1 MPRNLSLHGDGWR
14 PGLFTGPP
22 LPRPRSSP
30 AGRAAGGPEAPG
42 PGRSS
47 SPAAPR
53 ERSASVPGWRRP
65 ERAGSL
71 RSLPRLL
78 APAAARTARVASR
91 CSSRPTSAGPSG
103 ASTGPAPASHSGRRA
118 RGFVRP
124 APSPQRRRWALAR
137 GAWPW
142 PGSPPQPEP
151 PPPPQSVSQS
161 PAMAEGG
168 EREELLS
175 PPPISPAKRLCS
187 WPSPQAHHPRGTP
200 GAAGGG
206 VGVGGG
212 GCLAPGAR
220 PHLQPES
227 LLDCA
232 AKTVAEKWAYE
243 RVEERFE
250 RIPEPVQRRIVYW
263 SFPRNEREICMYSSF
278 QYRGGPGAGAAAGAA
293 GSSPVEEGPPPPPGT
308 ATPAGSAPGAAGAGA
323 SPGLGTG
330 TGVASGV
337 GGEGLPFR
345 RGIRLLD
352 SGSVENVLQVG
363 FHLSG
368 TVTEPATASEPAVT
382 YKVAISFDRCKIT
395 SVTCGCGNKDI
406 FYCAHVVALSL
417 YRIRKPEQVKL
428 RLPISET
435 LFQMNRDQLQKFIQ
449 YLITA
454 HHTEVLPTAQKL
466 ADEILSSNSEINQ
479 VNGAPDP
486 TAGAS
491 IDDEN
496 CWHLDEEQVKEQV
509 KLFLS
514 QGGYYGSGKQLNSMF
529 SKVRE
534 MLRMRDS
541 NGARMLTLITEQFM
555 ADPRLTLWRQQ
566 GTSMTDKCRQLW
578 DELGA
583 LWVCIILNPHCKL
596 EEKSCWLQQLQKWND
611 LDICPLEDGNYG
623 HELPNITNALS
634 QSASHSPDSLSR
646 PRRTV
651 FTRAIE
657 GRELHWQDSHLQ
669 RIISSDI
676 YSAPACQRE
685 NERLLFNSH
694 GQPLWLEHVP
704 TACARVDALRSHGY
718 PKEALRL
725 TVAII
730 NTLRLQQQRQLEIYK
745 HQKKE
750 LLQRGTT
757 TITNLEGWVGHPL
770 DPIGC
775 LFLTLTE
782 ACRLNDD
789 SYMEMSDMNESRL
802 PVYQHV
808 PVASGCPNSSESY
821 LSLALEVALM
831 GMGQQRVMPEGLYAQ
846 DKVCRNEEQLLSQLQ
861 ELQLDEELVQTL
873 RKQCILLLE
882 GGPFSGLGEVIHRE
896 SVPMHTFAKYL
907 FSALLPHDPDL
918 SYKLALRAMRLPVLE
933 NSSSA
938 GDTSHP
944 HHMVSVVPSRY
955 PRWFTLG
962 HLESQQCELAS
973 TMLTAAKGDTL
984 RLRTILEAIQKHIH
998 SSSLIFK
1005 LAQDAFKI
1013 ATPTDSST
1021 DGTLLN
1027 VALELGLQVMRMTL
1041 STLNWRRR
1049 EMVRW
1054 LVTCATEVGVRA
1066 LVSILQSWYTLFT
1079 PTEATS
1085 IVAATA
1091 VSHTT
1096 ILRLSLDYPQR
1107 EELASCA
1114 RTLALQCAM
1123 KDPQSCALSALT
1135 LCEKDHIAFEAAYQI
1150 AIDAAAGGMTHSQL
1164 FTIARYMELRG
1175 YPLRAFKLA
1184 SLAMSHLN
1192 LAYNQDTHP
1201 AINDVLWACALSHS
1215 LGKNELA
1222 ALIPLVVKSVHCA
1235 TVLSDILRRCTVT
1248 APGLAGIP
1256 GRRSSGK
1263 LMSTDKAPLRQ
1274 LLDAT
1279 INAYINTTHSRLTHI
1294 SPRHYGE
1301 FIEFLSKARETFL
1314 LPQDGHLQFAQFIDN
1329 LKQIYK
1335 GKKKLM
1341 LLVRERFG

>member
-1 MPRNLSLHGDGWR
+1 MAEGRGELLPQPPLHLSLPPASKR
-14 PGLFTGPP
+14 PCLRPA
-22 LPRPRSSP
+22 PR
-30 AGRAAGGPEAPG
+30 GPG
-42 PGRSS
+42 PG
-47 SPAAPR
+47 
-53 ERSASVPGWRRP
+53 PGP
-65 ERAGSL
+65 GF
-71 RSLPRLL
+71 PN
-78 APAAARTARVASR
+78 SR
-91 CSSRPTSAGPSG
+91 FRC
-103 ASTGPAPASHSGRRA
+103 
-118 RGFVRP
+118 
-124 APSPQRRRWALAR
+124 
-137 GAWPW
+137 
-142 PGSPPQPEP
+142 
-151 PPPPQSVSQS
+151 
-161 PAMAEGG
+161 
-168 EREELLS
+168 
-175 PPPISPAKRLCS
+175 
-187 WPSPQAHHPRGTP
+187 
-200 GAAGGG
+200 
-206 VGVGGG
+206 
-212 GCLAPGAR
+212 
-220 PHLQPES
+220 PES

-232 AKTVAEKWAYE
+232 AKAVAEKWAFE

-278 QYRGGPGAGAAAGAA
+278 QCRVAG
-293 GSSPVEEGPPPPPGT
+293 EEGPVVGSSSSVGSGTVPGGVT
-308 ATPAGSAPGAAGAGA
+308 NTPGSA
-323 SPGLGTG
+323 GTG
-330 TGVASGV
+330 GTGD
-337 GGEGLPFR
+337 GLPFR
-345 RGIRLLD
+345 RGIRLLETGCVD
-352 SGSVENVLQVG
+352 NVLQVG

-368 TVTEPATASEPAVT
+368 TVTEPATQSEPET
-382 YKVAISFDRCKIT
+382 THKVAISFDRCKIT
-395 SVTCGCGNKDI
+395 SVTCGCGNRDI

-435 LFQMNRDQLQKFIQ
+435 LFQMNRDQLQKLVQ

-479 VNGAPDP
+479 VHGAPDP

-496 CWHLDEEQVKEQV
+496 CWHLDEEQVREQV
-509 KLFLS
+509 KQFLS

-529 SKVRE
+529 AKVRE

-555 ADPRLTLWRQQ
+555 ADPRLSLWRQQ
-566 GTSMTDKCRQLW
+566 GTGMTDKCRQLW
-578 DELGA
+578 DEL
-583 LWVCIILNPHCKL
+583 
-596 EEKSCWLQQLQKWND
+596 D
-611 LDICPLEDGNYG
+611 
-623 HELPNITNALS
+623 
-634 QSASHSPDSLSR
+634 
-646 PRRTV
+646 
-651 FTRAIE
+651 
-657 GRELHWQDSHLQ
+657 
-669 RIISSDI
+669 
-676 YSAPACQRE
+676 
-685 NERLLFNSH
+685 
-694 GQPLWLEHVP
+694 HVP

-718 PKEALRL
+718 PREALRL
-725 TVAII
+725 AVAII
-730 NTLRLQQQRQLEIYK
+730 NTLRLQQQRQLDIYK

-750 LLQRGTT
+750 LLQRGMTNT
-757 TITNLEGWVGHPL
+757 TNLEGWVGHPL

-775 LFLTLTE
+775 LFATLTE
-782 ACRLNDD
+782 TCRVEDD
-789 SYMEMSDMNESRL
+789 NTMDTGDSGEPKP

-808 PVASGCPNSSESY
+808 PVWGCPDGGESY
-821 LSLALEVALM
+821 LALALEVALM
-831 GMGQQRVMPEGLYAQ
+831 GMGQQRLMPEGLYAQ
-846 DKVCRNEEQLLSQLQ
+846 DKVCRNEEQIVAKLQ
-861 ELQLDEELVQTL
+861 EMELDDILVQTL
-873 RKQCILLLE
+873 RKQAILLLE

-907 FSALLPHDPDL
+907 FTALLPHDTDL
-918 SYKLALRAMRLPVLE
+918 AYKLGLRAMRLPVLE
-933 NSSSA
+933 STAPS
-938 GDTSHP
+938 GDVGHP
-944 HHMVSVVPSRY
+944 HHGISIVPSRY

-973 TMLTAAKGDTL
+973 TMLTAAKGDML
-984 RLRTILEAIQKHIH
+984 RLRTVLEAIQKHIH

-1013 ATPTDSST
+1013 ATPADNPP
-1021 DGTLLN
+1021 DITLLN

-1054 LVTCATEVGVRA
+1054 LVTCATEVGLRA

-1085 IVAATA
+1085 IVAAT
-1091 VSHTT
+1091 VMSHNT

-1123 KDPQSCALSALT
+1123 KDPQNCALSALT
-1135 LCEKDHIAFEAAYQI
+1135 LCEKDHIAFETAYQI
-1150 AIDAAAGGMTHSQL
+1150 VIDAASTGMTYSQL
-1164 FTIARYMELRG
+1164 FTIARYMEHRG

-1184 SLAMSHLN
+1184 SLAMTHLN

-1222 ALIPLVVKSVHCA
+1222 AIIPLVVKSVHCA
-1235 TVLSDILRRCTVT
+1235 TVLSDILRRCTMT

-1256 GRRSSGK
+1256 GRRNSGK

-1279 INAYINTTHSRLTHI
+1279 ISAYINTTHSRLTHI

-1314 LPQDGHLQFAQFIDN
+1314 LAQDGHIQFAQFIDN

-1341 LLVRERFG
+1341 MLVRERFG

>member
-1 MPRNLSLHGDGWR
+1 DPPR
-14 PGLFTGPP
+14 
-22 LPRPRSSP
+22 
-30 AGRAAGGPEAPG
+30 A
-42 PGRSS
+42 
-47 SPAAPR
+47 
-53 ERSASVPGWRRP
+53 
-65 ERAGSL
+65 
-71 RSLPRLL
+71 L
-78 APAAARTARVASR
+78 AP
-91 CSSRPTSAGPSG
+91 PI
-103 ASTGPAPASHSGRRA
+103 
-118 RGFVRP
+118 
-124 APSPQRRRWALAR
+124 
-137 GAWPW
+137 
-142 PGSPPQPEP
+142 SPPQPHPSPAPTP
-151 PPPPQSVSQS
+151 PPPPSHSQ
-161 PAMAEGG
+161 P
-168 EREELLS
+168 RE
-175 PPPISPAKRLCS
+175 K
-187 WPSPQAHHPRGTP
+187 
-200 GAAGGG
+200 
-206 VGVGGG
+206 
-212 GCLAPGAR
+212 GCLSATGF
-220 PHLQPES
+220 
-227 LLDCA
+227 
-232 AKTVAEKWAYE
+232 
-243 RVEERFE
+243 RVCR
-250 RIPEPVQRRIVYW
+250 
-263 SFPRNEREICMYSSF
+263 
-278 QYRGGPGAGAAAGAA
+278 
-293 GSSPVEEGPPPPPGT
+293 SSPNRYI
-308 ATPAGSAPGAAGAGA
+308 
-323 SPGLGTG
+323 LGDGFWNAQMLAEIHTI
-330 TGVASGV
+330 VNMCWWPFAKLK
-337 GGEGLPFR
+337 LPFL
-345 RGIRLLD
+345 IFFFPPLP
-352 SGSVENVLQVG
+352 G

-368 TVTEPATASEPAVT
+368 TVTEPATATEPEMT

-435 LFQMNRDQLQKFIQ
+435 LFQMNRDQLQKFVQ
-449 YLITA
+449 YLITE

-466 ADEILSSNSEINQ
+466 ADDILSSNSEINQ
-479 VNGAPDP
+479 THGAPDP

-496 CWHLDEEQVKEQV
+496 CWHLDEEQVREQV

-529 SKVRE
+529 AKVRE

-555 ADPRLTLWRQQ
+555 ADPRLSLWRQQ
-566 GTSMTDKCRQLW
+566 GTGMTDKCRQLW

-583 LWVCIILNPHCKL
+583 LWVCVVLNPHCKL
-596 EEKSCWLQQLQKWND
+596 EEKSCWLRQLRKWGD
-611 LDICPLEDGNYG
+611 MDVCPLEDGSYG
-623 HELPNITNALS
+623 NELPNITDALT
-634 QSASHSPDSLSR
+634 QSSNHNSLAR

-657 GRELHWQDSHLQ
+657 GCDLHWQDSHLQ
-669 RIISSDI
+669 RIISSDF
-676 YSAPACQRE
+676 YVSPSYQRDGE
-685 NERLLFNSH
+685 SLLFNAQ

-750 LLQRGTT
+750 LLQRGAT

-770 DPIGC
+770 NPVGC

-782 ACRLNDD
+782 ACRLEEENCL
-789 SYMEMSDMNESRL
+789 EISDAGDAKP

-808 PVASGCPNSSESY
+808 PVGTGCQDSGESY

-846 DKVCRNEEQLLSQLQ
+846 DKVCRNEEQISARLQ
-861 ELQLDEELVQTL
+861 ELELDAVLVQAL

-907 FSALLPHDPDL
+907 FSALLPHDADL
-918 SYKLALRAMRLPVLE
+918 AYKLALRAMRLPVLE
-933 NSSSA
+933 TTAPS
-938 GDTSHP
+938 GDVTHP
-944 HHMVSVVPSRY
+944 HHLVSVVPSRY

-973 TMLTAAKGDTL
+973 TMLTAAKGDML
-984 RLRTILEAIQKHIH
+984 RLRTVLEAIQKNIH

-1013 ATPTDSST
+1013 ATPADSNPDT
-1021 DGTLLN
+1021 TLLN

-1066 LVSILQSWYTLFT
+1066 LLSILQNWYTLFT

-1085 IVAATA
+1085 IVAAT
-1091 VSHTT
+1091 VMSHNT

-1107 EELASCA
+1107 EELAGCA

-1123 KDPQSCALSALT
+1123 KDPQNCALSALT
-1135 LCEKDHIAFEAAYQI
+1135 LCEKDHIAFETAYQI
-1150 AIDAAAGGMTHSQL
+1150 VIDAAATGMTYAQL
-1164 FTIARYMELRG
+1164 FTIARYMEHRG

-1184 SLAMSHLN
+1184 SLAMTHLN

-1222 ALIPLVVKSVHCA
+1222 AIIPLVVKSVHCA
-1235 TVLSDILRRCTVT
+1235 TVLSDILRRCTMT

-1256 GRRSSGK
+1256 GRRNSGK

-1279 INAYINTTHSRLTHI
+1279 ISAYINTTHSRLTHI

-1314 LPQDGHLQFAQFIDN
+1314 LAQDGHLQFAQFIDN

-1341 LLVRERFG
+1341 MLVRERFG

>member
-1 MPRNLSLHGDGWR
+1 
-14 PGLFTGPP
+14 
-22 LPRPRSSP
+22 
-30 AGRAAGGPEAPG
+30 
-42 PGRSS
+42 
-47 SPAAPR
+47 
-53 ERSASVPGWRRP
+53 
-65 ERAGSL
+65 
-71 RSLPRLL
+71 
-78 APAAARTARVASR
+78 
-91 CSSRPTSAGPSG
+91 
-103 ASTGPAPASHSGRRA
+103 
-118 RGFVRP
+118 
-124 APSPQRRRWALAR
+124 
-137 GAWPW
+137 
-142 PGSPPQPEP
+142 
-151 PPPPQSVSQS
+151 
-161 PAMAEGG
+161 
-168 EREELLS
+168 
-175 PPPISPAKRLCS
+175 
-187 WPSPQAHHPRGTP
+187 
-200 GAAGGG
+200 
-206 VGVGGG
+206 
-212 GCLAPGAR
+212 
-220 PHLQPES
+220 
-227 LLDCA
+227 
-232 AKTVAEKWAYE
+232 
-243 RVEERFE
+243 
-250 RIPEPVQRRIVYW
+250 
-263 SFPRNEREICMYSSF
+263 
-278 QYRGGPGAGAAAGAA
+278 
-293 GSSPVEEGPPPPPGT
+293 
-308 ATPAGSAPGAAGAGA
+308 
-323 SPGLGTG
+323 
-330 TGVASGV
+330 
-337 GGEGLPFR
+337 
-345 RGIRLLD
+345 
-352 SGSVENVLQVG
+352 
-363 FHLSG
+363 
-368 TVTEPATASEPAVT
+368 
-382 YKVAISFDRCKIT
+382 
-395 SVTCGCGNKDI
+395 
-406 FYCAHVVALSL
+406 
-417 YRIRKPEQVKL
+417 
-428 RLPISET
+428 
-435 LFQMNRDQLQKFIQ
+435 MNRDQLQKFIQ

-514 QGGYYGSGKQLNSMF
+514 QGGYCGSGKQLNSMF
-529 SKVRE
+529 AKVRE

-541 NGARMLTLITEQFM
+541 NGARMLTLITEQFV

-566 GTSMTDKCRQLW
+566 GTNMTDKCRQLW

-596 EEKSCWLQQLQKWND
+596 EEKSCWLQQLQKWSD
-611 LDICPLEDGNYG
+611 LDVCPLEDGNYG
-623 HELPNITNALS
+623 HELPNITNALP
-634 QSASHSPDSLSR
+634 QSAIHSP
-646 PRRTV
+646 
-651 FTRAIE
+651 
-657 GRELHWQDSHLQ
+657 
-669 RIISSDI
+669 
-676 YSAPACQRE
+676 
-685 NERLLFNSH
+685 
-694 GQPLWLEHVP
+694 EHVP

-770 DPIGC
+770 DPIDC

-789 SYMEMSDMNESRL
+789 GYLEMSDMNESRP

-808 PVASGCPNSSESY
+808 PVAAGSPNSSESY

-831 GMGQQRVMPEGLYAQ
+831 GLGQQRLMPEGLYAQ

-861 ELQLDEELVQTL
+861 ELQLDDELVQTL
-873 RKQCILLLE
+873 QKQCILLLE

-933 NSSSA
+933 NSASA

-1021 DGTLLN
+1021 DSTLLN

>member
-1 MPRNLSLHGDGWR
+1 
-14 PGLFTGPP
+14 
-22 LPRPRSSP
+22 
-30 AGRAAGGPEAPG
+30 
-42 PGRSS
+42 
-47 SPAAPR
+47 
-53 ERSASVPGWRRP
+53 
-65 ERAGSL
+65 
-71 RSLPRLL
+71 
-78 APAAARTARVASR
+78 
-91 CSSRPTSAGPSG
+91 
-103 ASTGPAPASHSGRRA
+103 
-118 RGFVRP
+118 
-124 APSPQRRRWALAR
+124 
-137 GAWPW
+137 
-142 PGSPPQPEP
+142 
-151 PPPPQSVSQS
+151 
-161 PAMAEGG
+161 
-168 EREELLS
+168 
-175 PPPISPAKRLCS
+175 
-187 WPSPQAHHPRGTP
+187 
-200 GAAGGG
+200 
-206 VGVGGG
+206 
-212 GCLAPGAR
+212 
-220 PHLQPES
+220 
-227 LLDCA
+227 
-232 AKTVAEKWAYE
+232 
-243 RVEERFE
+243 
-250 RIPEPVQRRIVYW
+250 
-263 SFPRNEREICMYSSF
+263 
-278 QYRGGPGAGAAAGAA
+278 
-293 GSSPVEEGPPPPPGT
+293 
-308 ATPAGSAPGAAGAGA
+308 
-323 SPGLGTG
+323 
-330 TGVASGV
+330 
-337 GGEGLPFR
+337 
-345 RGIRLLD
+345 
-352 SGSVENVLQVG
+352 G

-368 TVTEPATASEPAVT
+368 TVTEPATATEPEMT

-417 YRIRKPEQVKL
+417 YRIRKPDQVKL

-435 LFQMNRDQLQKFIQ
+435 LFQMNRDQLQKFVQ

-479 VNGAPDP
+479 VHGAPDP

-496 CWHLDEEQVKEQV
+496 CWHLDEEQVREQV

-529 SKVRE
+529 AKVRE

-555 ADPRLTLWRQQ
+555 ADPRLSLWRQQ
-566 GTSMTDKCRQLW
+566 GTGITEKCRQLW

-583 LWVCIILNPHCKL
+583 LWVCVVLNPHCKL
-596 EEKSCWLQQLQKWND
+596 EEKSCWLRQLRKWGEMD
-611 LDICPLEDGNYG
+611 VCPLEDGNYG
-623 HELPNITNALS
+623 NELPNITNALTQSSAHS
-634 QSASHSPDSLSR
+634 QDSLAR

-657 GRELHWQDSHLQ
+657 GCDLHWQDSHLQ
-669 RIISSDI
+669 RIISSDF
-676 YSAPACQRE
+676 YVSPSYQRE
-685 NERLLFNSH
+685 GESLLFNSQ
-694 GQPLWLEHVP
+694 GQPLWLRGKHVP

-718 PKEALRL
+718 PREALRL

-750 LLQRGTT
+750 LLQRGAT

-770 DPIGC
+770 NPIGC

-782 ACRLNDD
+782 ACRLEEENCL
-789 SYMEMSDMNESRL
+789 EISDAGDAKP

-808 PVASGCPNSSESY
+808 PVATGSQDSGESY

-846 DKVCRNEEQLLSQLQ
+846 DKVCRNEEQIIARLQ
-861 ELQLDEELVQTL
+861 DLELDPVLVQTL

-907 FSALLPHDPDL
+907 FSALLPHDADL
-918 SYKLALRAMRLPVLE
+918 AYKLALRAMRLPVLE
-933 NSSSA
+933 TTAPS
-938 GDTSHP
+938 GDVTHP
-944 HHMVSVVPSRY
+944 HHLVSVVPSRY

-973 TMLTAAKGDTL
+973 TMLTAAKGDML
-984 RLRTILEAIQKHIH
+984 RLRTVLEAIQKNIH

-1013 ATPTDSST
+1013 ATPADSNSDT
-1021 DGTLLN
+1021 VVDSPAHLSSLRSPNSSCTTGYTSEYQL
-1027 VALELGLQVMRMTL
+1027 AGLGPQQWPGLRQGQVPYSRGRPAVFAVPC
-1041 STLNWRRR
+1041 S
-1049 EMVRW
+1049 
-1054 LVTCATEVGVRA
+1054 
-1066 LVSILQSWYTLFT
+1066 
-1079 PTEATS
+1079 
-1085 IVAATA
+1085 VAAQGSLCL
-1091 VSHTT
+1091 SHSA
-1096 ILRLSLDYPQR
+1096 LSLLGQR
-1107 EELASCA
+1107 QWLRAAVGWLCLGSGYLVLEQPCDPSQAPGLCRDAGVF
-1114 RTLALQCAM
+1114 LQG
-1123 KDPQSCALSALT
+1123 T
-1135 LCEKDHIAFEAAYQI
+1135 AYQI
-1150 AIDAAAGGMTHSQL
+1150 AIDAASTGMTYTQL
-1164 FTIARYMELRG
+1164 FTIARYMEHRG

-1184 SLAMSHLN
+1184 SLAMTHLN

-1222 ALIPLVVKSVHCA
+1222 AA
-1235 TVLSDILRRCTVT
+1235 RR
-1248 APGLAGIP
+1248 G
-1256 GRRSSGK
+1256 
-1263 LMSTDKAPLRQ
+1263 Q
-1274 LLDAT
+1274 LLNAT
-1279 INAYINTTHSRLTHI
+1279 ISAYINTTHSRLTHI

-1314 LPQDGHLQFAQFIDN
+1314 LAQDGHIQFAQFIDN

>member
-1 MPRNLSLHGDGWR
+1 
-14 PGLFTGPP
+14 
-22 LPRPRSSP
+22 
-30 AGRAAGGPEAPG
+30 
-42 PGRSS
+42 
-47 SPAAPR
+47 
-53 ERSASVPGWRRP
+53 
-65 ERAGSL
+65 
-71 RSLPRLL
+71 
-78 APAAARTARVASR
+78 
-91 CSSRPTSAGPSG
+91 
-103 ASTGPAPASHSGRRA
+103 
-118 RGFVRP
+118 
-124 APSPQRRRWALAR
+124 
-137 GAWPW
+137 
-142 PGSPPQPEP
+142 
-151 PPPPQSVSQS
+151 
-161 PAMAEGG
+161 MAEA
-168 EREELLS
+168 ERS
-175 PPPISPAKRLCS
+175 PPPVKRLCS
-187 WPSPQAHHPRGTP
+187 RLPPPPRGP
-200 GAAGGG
+200 
-206 VGVGGG
+206 
-212 GCLAPGAR
+212 PAR
-220 PHLQPES
+220 GPQHFHQPET
-227 LLDCA
+227 LLDCS
-232 AKTVAEKWAYE
+232 AKAVAEKWAFE

-278 QYRGGPGAGAAAGAA
+278 QTPEPASIPGPGA
-293 GSSPVEEGPPPPPGT
+293 PT
-308 ATPAGSAPGAAGAGA
+308 ATDN
-323 SPGLGTG
+323 
-330 TGVASGV
+330 
-337 GGEGLPFR
+337 LPFR

-352 SGSVENVLQVG
+352 AQCVDNVLQVG

-368 TVTEPATASEPAVT
+368 TVTEPATPSEPEAT

-395 SVTCGCGNKDI
+395 SVTCGCGNRDI

-417 YRIRKPEQVKL
+417 YRIRKPDQVKL

-435 LFQMNRDQLQKFIQ
+435 LFQMNRDQLQKFVQ

-479 VNGAPDP
+479 VHGAPDP

-491 IDDEN
+491 INDEN
-496 CWHLDEEQVKEQV
+496 CWHLDEEQVREQV

-514 QGGYYGSGKQLNSMF
+514 QGGYYSSGKQLNSMF
-529 SKVRE
+529 AKVRE

-555 ADPRLTLWRQQ
+555 ADPRLALWRQQ
-566 GTSMTDKCRQLW
+566 GSGMTDKCRQLW

-583 LWVCIILNPHCKL
+583 LWVCIVLNPHCKP
-596 EEKSCWLQQLQKWND
+596 EEKAAWLRQLRKWND
-611 LDICPLEDGNYG
+611 MDVCPLEDGNYG
-623 HELPNITNALS
+623 NDLPNITNALP
-634 QSASHSPDSLSR
+634 QSNGHACHIRAVLNPLLSLCHRSPADSLVR

-657 GRELHWQDSHLQ
+657 ACDLHWQDSHLQ
-669 RIISSDI
+669 RIISSDF
-676 YSAPACQRE
+676 YLSPSCQRDGE
-685 NERLLFNSH
+685 SLIFNSQ

-725 TVAII
+725 AVAII
-730 NTLRLQQQRQLEIYK
+730 STLRLQQQRQLEIYK
-745 HQKKE
+745 QQKKE
-750 LLQRGTT
+750 LIQRNTT

-775 LFLTLTE
+775 LFSTLTE
-782 ACRLNDD
+782 ACRMDD
-789 SYMEMSDMNESRL
+789 ENAMEGPELSESQR
-802 PVYQHV
+802 PNYQHV
-808 PVASGCPNSSESY
+808 CVSSGPLENSESY

-831 GMGQQRVMPEGLYAQ
+831 GMGQQRLMPEGLYAQ
-846 DKVCRNEEQLLSQLQ
+846 DKVCRNEEQIIARLQ
-861 ELQLDEELVQTL
+861 ELELDAVLVQTL

-882 GGPFSGLGEVIHRE
+882 GGPFSGLGEIIHRE

-907 FSALLPHDPDL
+907 FTALLPHDSDL
-918 SYKLALRAMRLPVLE
+918 AYKLSLRAMRLPVLE
-933 NSSSA
+933 SSA
-938 GDTSHP
+938 PSGDVSHP
-944 HHMVSVVPSRY
+944 HHIVSVVPSRY

-973 TMLTAAKGDTL
+973 TMLTAAKGDML
-984 RLRTILEAIQKHIH
+984 RLRTVLEAIQRNIH

-1013 ATPTDSST
+1013 ATPADNSSDT
-1021 DGTLLN
+1021 TLLN

-1085 IVAATA
+1085 IVAAAAT
-1091 VSHTT
+1091 SHSTV
-1096 ILRLSLDYPQR
+1096 LRLNLDYAQR

-1123 KDPQSCALSALT
+1123 KDPQNCALSALT
-1135 LCEKDHIAFEAAYQI
+1135 LCEKDHTAFETAYQI
-1150 AIDAAAGGMTHSQL
+1150 AVDAASGGMTYSQL
-1164 FTIARYMELRG
+1164 FTIARYMEHRG
-1175 YPLRAFKLA
+1175 YPLRAFKLC

-1201 AINDVLWACALSHS
+1201 AINDVLWACSLSHS

-1222 ALIPLVVKSVHCA
+1222 ALVPLVVKSVHCA
-1235 TVLSDILRRCTVT
+1235 TVLSDILRRCTLT

-1256 GRRSSGK
+1256 GRRNSGK
-1263 LMSTDKAPLRQ
+1263 LMSTDKPPLRQ
-1274 LLDAT
+1274 LLDAAVG
-1279 INAYINTTHSRLTHI
+1279 AYINTTHSRLTHI

-1314 LPQDGHLQFAQFIDN
+1314 LGQDGLLQFAQFIDN

-1341 LLVRERFG
+1341 MLVRERFG

>member
-1 MPRNLSLHGDGWR
+1 SHP
-14 PGLFTGPP
+14 
-22 LPRPRSSP
+22 
-30 AGRAAGGPEAPG
+30 GRAKRCAG
-42 PGRSS
+42 
-47 SPAAPR
+47 PAA
-53 ERSASVPGWRRP
+53 GN
-65 ERAGSL
+65 
-71 RSLPRLL
+71 
-78 APAAARTARVASR
+78 
-91 CSSRPTSAGPSG
+91 GPSPG
-103 ASTGPAPASHSGRRA
+103 GTG
-118 RGFVRP
+118 
-124 APSPQRRRWALAR
+124 
-137 GAWPW
+137 
-142 PGSPPQPEP
+142 
-151 PPPPQSVSQS
+151 
-161 PAMAEGG
+161 
-168 EREELLS
+168 
-175 PPPISPAKRLCS
+175 
-187 WPSPQAHHPRGTP
+187 
-200 GAAGGG
+200 
-206 VGVGGG
+206 
-212 GCLAPGAR
+212 
-220 PHLQPES
+220 PES
-227 LLDCA
+227 LLDAA
-232 AKTVAEKWAYE
+232 AKRVAGSWAFE
-243 RVEERFE
+243 RVEGRFQ

-263 SFPRNEREICMYSSF
+263 SFPRSERQICMYSSF
-278 QYRGGPGAGAAAGAA
+278 QPGR
-293 GSSPVEEGPPPPPGT
+293 
-308 ATPAGSAPGAAGAGA
+308 
-323 SPGLGTG
+323 
-330 TGVASGV
+330 
-337 GGEGLPFR
+337 GLPFR
-345 RGIRLLD
+345 RGIRLLE
-352 SGSVENVLQVG
+352 SGAVDNVLQVG

-368 TVTEPATASEPAVT
+368 TVTEPATATEPEMT

-417 YRIRKPEQVKL
+417 YRIRKPDQVKL

-435 LFQMNRDQLQKFIQ
+435 LFQMNRDQLQKFVQ

-479 VNGAPDP
+479 VHGAPDP

-496 CWHLDEEQVKEQV
+496 CWHLDEEQVREQV

-529 SKVRE
+529 AKVRE

-555 ADPRLTLWRQQ
+555 ADPRLSLWRQQ
-566 GTSMTDKCRQLW
+566 GTGITEKCRQLW

-583 LWVCIILNPHCKL
+583 LWVCVVLNPHCKL
-596 EEKSCWLQQLQKWND
+596 EEKSSWLRQLRKWGEMD
-611 LDICPLEDGNYG
+611 VCPLEDGNYG
-623 HELPNITNALS
+623 NELPNITNALTS
-634 QSASHSPDSLSR
+634 QTGSEHSLAR

-657 GRELHWQDSHLQ
+657 GCDLHWQDSHLQ
-669 RIISSDI
+669 RIISSDF
-676 YSAPACQRE
+676 YVSPAYQRE
-685 NERLLFNSH
+685 GESLLFNSQ

-718 PKEALRL
+718 PREALRL

-750 LLQRGTT
+750 LLQRGAT

-770 DPIGC
+770 NPIGC

-782 ACRLNDD
+782 ACRLEEENCLEISD
-789 SYMEMSDMNESRL
+789 SGDTKP

-808 PVASGCPNSSESY
+808 PVTTGSQDSGESY

-846 DKVCRNEEQLLSQLQ
+846 DKVCRNEEQIIARLQ
-861 ELQLDEELVQTL
+861 DLELDPVLVQTL

-907 FSALLPHDPDL
+907 FSALLPHDADL
-918 SYKLALRAMRLPVLE
+918 AYKLALRAMRLPVLE
-933 NSSSA
+933 TTAPS
-938 GDTSHP
+938 GDVTHP
-944 HHMVSVVPSRY
+944 HHLVSVVPSRY

-973 TMLTAAKGDTL
+973 TMLTAAKGDML
-984 RLRTILEAIQKHIH
+984 RLRTVLEAIQKNIH

-1013 ATPTDSST
+1013 ATPADSNSDT
-1021 DGTLLN
+1021 TLLN

-1066 LVSILQSWYTLFT
+1066 LVSILQSWYSLFT

-1085 IVAATA
+1085 IVAAT
-1091 VSHTT
+1091 VMSHNT

-1123 KDPQSCALSALT
+1123 KDPQNCALSALT
-1135 LCEKDHIAFEAAYQI
+1135 LCEKDHIAFETAYQI
-1150 AIDAAAGGMTHSQL
+1150 VIDAASTGMTYTQL
-1164 FTIARYMELRG
+1164 FTIARYMEHRG

-1184 SLAMSHLN
+1184 SLAMTHLN

-1222 ALIPLVVKSVHCA
+1222 AIIPLVVKSVHCA
-1235 TVLSDILRRCTVT
+1235 TVLSDILRRCTMT

-1256 GRRSSGK
+1256 GRRNSGK

-1279 INAYINTTHSRLTHI
+1279 ISAYINTTHSRLTHI

-1314 LPQDGHLQFAQFIDN
+1314 LAQDGHIQFAQFIDN

>member
-1 MPRNLSLHGDGWR
+1 SAADCGVAVAF
-14 PGLFTGPP
+14 GLP
-22 LPRPRSSP
+22 S
-30 AGRAAGGPEAPG
+30 
-42 PGRSS
+42 
-47 SPAAPR
+47 
-53 ERSASVPGWRRP
+53 
-65 ERAGSL
+65 
-71 RSLPRLL
+71 
-78 APAAARTARVASR
+78 SR
-91 CSSRPTSAGPSG
+91 CRS
-103 ASTGPAPASHSGRRA
+103 
-118 RGFVRP
+118 
-124 APSPQRRRWALAR
+124 
-137 GAWPW
+137 
-142 PGSPPQPEP
+142 
-151 PPPPQSVSQS
+151 
-161 PAMAEGG
+161 
-168 EREELLS
+168 
-175 PPPISPAKRLCS
+175 
-187 WPSPQAHHPRGTP
+187 
-200 GAAGGG
+200 
-206 VGVGGG
+206 
-212 GCLAPGAR
+212 
-220 PHLQPES
+220 PES

-232 AKTVAEKWAYE
+232 AKAVAEKWAFE

-263 SFPRNEREICMYSSF
+263 SFPRNEKEICMYSSF
-278 QYRGGPGAGAAAGAA
+278 QCRVAGEEGPSAAAGGAGAAGGSGATTTSGGG
-293 GSSPVEEGPPPPPGT
+293 GSTAGT
-308 ATPAGSAPGAAGAGA
+308 AATVGAIGAM
-323 SPGLGTG
+323 GTG
-330 TGVASGV
+330 D
-337 GGEGLPFR
+337 GLPFR
-345 RGIRLLD
+345 RGIRLLET
-352 SGSVENVLQVG
+352 GCVENVLQVG

-368 TVTEPATASEPAVT
+368 TVTEPATSSEPEVT
-382 YKVAISFDRCKIT
+382 HKVAISFDRCKIT
-395 SVTCGCGNKDI
+395 SVTCGCGNRDI

-435 LFQMNRDQLQKFIQ
+435 LFQMNRDQLQKLVQ

-479 VNGAPDP
+479 VHGAPDP

-491 IDDEN
+491 IDDDN
-496 CWHLDEEQVKEQV
+496 CWHLDEDQVREQVKQ
-509 KLFLS
+509 FLS

-529 SKVRE
+529 AKVRE

-555 ADPRLTLWRQQ
+555 ADPRLLLWRQQ
-566 GTSMTDKCRQLW
+566 GTGMTDKCRQLW

-583 LWVCIILNPHCKL
+583 LWVCVVLNPHCKSD
-596 EEKSCWLQQLQKWND
+596 EKSGWLKQLKKWGD
-611 LDICPLEDGNYG
+611 MDVCPLEDGNYG
-623 HELPNITNALS
+623 SELPNITNALP
-634 QSASHSPDSLSR
+634 QSNLAQDSLSR

-651 FTRAIE
+651 FSRAIE
-657 GRELHWQDSHLQ
+657 ACDLHWQDSHLQ
-669 RIISSDI
+669 RIISSD
-676 YSAPACQRE
+676 YYMSPSYQRE
-685 NERLLFNSH
+685 GESLLFNPQ
-694 GQPLWLEHVP
+694 GLPLWLDHVP

-718 PKEALRL
+718 SREALRL
-725 TVAII
+725 AVAII
-730 NTLRLQQQRQLEIYK
+730 NTLRLQQQRQMDIYK

-750 LLQRGTT
+750 LLQRGVTST
-757 TITNLEGWVGHPL
+757 TNLEGWVGHPL

-775 LFLTLTE
+775 LFATLTE
-782 ACRLNDD
+782 ICRVDD
-789 SYMEMSDMNESRL
+789 DMIGHASSD
-802 PVYQHV
+802 
-808 PVASGCPNSSESY
+808 SSDSMFLYEDQVLLYGGESY
-821 LSLALEVALM
+821 LTLALEVALM
-831 GMGQQRVMPEGLYAQ
+831 GMGQQRIMPEGLYAQ
-846 DKVCRNEEQLLSQLQ
+846 DKVCRNEEQIVAKLQ
-861 ELQLDEELVQTL
+861 ELELDDLLVQTL
-873 RKQCILLLE
+873 RKQALQLLE
-882 GGPFSGLGEVIHRE
+882 AGPFSGFGEVIHRE

-907 FSALLPHDPDL
+907 FSALLQHDADL
-918 SYKLALRAMRLPVLE
+918 AYKVALRAMRLPVLE
-933 NSSSA
+933 SSA
-938 GDTSHP
+938 GSGDVGHP
-944 HHMVSVVPSRY
+944 HHGISIVPSRY

-973 TMLTAAKGDTL
+973 TMLTAAKGDML
-984 RLRTILEAIQKHIH
+984 RLRTVLEAIQKNIH

-1013 ATPTDSST
+1013 ATPADSPP
-1021 DGTLLN
+1021 DITLLN

-1054 LVTCATEVGVRA
+1054 LVTCATEVGLRA

-1085 IVAATA
+1085 IVAAT
-1091 VSHTT
+1091 VMSHNT

-1123 KDPQSCALSALT
+1123 KDPQNCALSALT
-1135 LCEKDHIAFEAAYQI
+1135 LCEKDHIAFETAYQI
-1150 AIDAAAGGMTHSQL
+1150 VIDAASTGMTFSQL
-1164 FTIARYMELRG
+1164 FTIARYMEHRG
-1175 YPLRAFKLA
+1175 YPLRSFKLA
-1184 SLAMSHLN
+1184 SLAMTHLN

-1222 ALIPLVVKSVHCA
+1222 AIIPLVVKSVHCA
-1235 TVLSDILRRCTVT
+1235 TVLSDILRRCTMT

-1256 GRRSSGK
+1256 GRRNSGK

-1279 INAYINTTHSRLTHI
+1279 ISAYINTTHSRLTHI

-1314 LPQDGHLQFAQFIDN
+1314 LAQDGHIQFAQFIDN

-1341 LLVRERFG
+1341 MLVRERFG